1 MSKTE
6 ILTNTIKKLN
16 RLDERSLK
24 EASDFVDF
32 LLYKLSDRKEI
43 KVVFNDKTEKVFK
56 SLELDVET
64 SNVLFQRTNKINR
77 IEVELDNIVR

>member
-32 LLYKLSDRKEI
+32 LLYKLSDRNLIQEIQKQAETGSSFSFLQEEEELYSTDDLKERY
-43 KVVFNDKTEKVFK
+43 NE
-56 SLELDVET
+56 EG
-64 SNVLFQRTNKINR
+64 
-77 IEVELDNIVR
+77 